1 MRARGTSPK
10 STHFDPSY
18 RGVLAASAHFMH
30 SDIRPVSRTFVQ
42 RPAHAGPHFVPR
54 VMLLTSGLGQGHTRV
69 AQAIAA
75 NLIQQSMEVD
85 TLDLWSLMNPGV
97 ASICHHTYLRLVQ
110 EYPDLYERLYQ
121 LDEHTWRQVLES
133 EAGPPAAVLEVL
145 ELIAS
150 IAADADSPEVKSLRF
165 SSDRFLLSLLC
176 AALPYDGAS
185 LAGNGVRARLALMK
199 WTWMRLVKRLE
210 NVIRSAAPDI
220 IVCTQMIP
228 AAMVS
233 ALKQRRKLG
242 VPTMGVLTDFGVH
255 DFWIQSGVNRY
266 CVAHES
272 MAATFKA
279 DGRENDVVVTG
290 VPLMPSFAA
299 PLSQSEARRQL
310 RLPVQG
316 RFVLVLGGGLGL
328 GVDAVAQRLLEPASE
343 LQVIVM
349 PGRNAE
355 ARSSLMEL
363 QRRYADRLRIFA
375 WTERMDVYMR
385 AADVVVGKPGGV
397 SVAEVLACGRP
408 LFATR
413 SLGGQEGFNVRFLE
427 HHEVGALVRDHEL
440 YARVRSTLAKPDVL
454 QAMQMRAWTLG
465 NRNGA
470 RYVTDL
476 ILGLS
481 WATQW
486 KTH

>member
-1 MRARGTSPK
+1 
-10 STHFDPSY
+10 
-18 RGVLAASAHFMH
+18 MH
-30 SDIRPVSRTFVQ
+30 TDIRPASGTVL
-42 RPAHAGPHFVPR
+42 RPSHLGPQFAPR
-54 VMLLTSGLGQGHTRV
+54 VMLLTSGLGLGHTRV

-75 NLIQQSMEVD
+75 GLIQQSIDVE

-97 ASICHHTYLRLVQ
+97 ASICHQTYLRLVQ

-133 EAGPPAAVLEVL
+133 ESGPPAAVLEVL

-150 IAADADSPEVKSLRF
+150 IAADVDSPEVRSLRY

-176 AALPYDGAS
+176 AALPYDAAS
-185 LAGNGVRARLALMK
+185 LAGNGVRARLAVMK

-210 NVIRSAAPDI
+210 NVIRAAAPDI

-233 ALKQRRKLG
+233 ALKQRRRLSA
-242 VPTMGVLTDFGVH
+242 PTIGVLTDFGVH
-255 DFWIQSGVNRY
+255 DFWIQSGVDRY

-272 MAATFKA
+272 MAAAFKA
-279 DGRENDVVVTG
+279 DRRDNDVVATG

-299 PLSQSEARRQL
+299 PLSQSDARSQL
-310 RLPVQG
+310 RLPARGQI
-316 RFVLVLGGGLGL
+316 VLVLGGGLGL
-328 GVDAVAQRLLEPASE
+328 GVDAVAKRLLEPGGE
-343 LQVIVM
+343 LQVLVM
-349 PGRNAE
+349 PGHNAE
-355 ARSSLMEL
+355 AQAALAALARA
-363 QRRYADRLRIFA
+363 YPDRLRA
-375 WTERMDVYMR
+375 AGWTERMDVYMR

-397 SVAEVLACGRP
+397 TVAEVLACGRP

-427 HHEVGALVRDHEL
+427 QHDVGALVRDQGL
-440 YARVRSTLAKPDVL
+440 YARVQAALSRPDVL
-454 QAMQMRAWTLG
+454 QATQVRAWALG

-476 ILGLS
+476 ILDLS